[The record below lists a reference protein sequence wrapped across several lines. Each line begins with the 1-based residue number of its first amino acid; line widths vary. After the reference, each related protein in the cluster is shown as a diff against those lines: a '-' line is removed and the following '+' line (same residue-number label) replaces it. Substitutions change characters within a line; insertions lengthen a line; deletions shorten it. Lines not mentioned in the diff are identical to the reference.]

1 MYIALRIPTDI
12 SELNSHKKCNP
23 PARQLTPRERRAL
36 QSATLYLSYRH
47 CSSNVPRGVPM
58 ANRPGLS
65 TSGTLN
71 LVAGN
76 GGIQKGASLCL
87 SGSGQWAHL
96 SEAGRSNGLRIE

>member
-1 MYIALRIPTDI
+1 
-12 SELNSHKKCNP
+12 
-23 PARQLTPRERRAL
+23 
-36 QSATLYLSYRH
+36 
-47 CSSNVPRGVPM
+47 M